1 MTLACWSSDAAADTF
16 QTDCGQVAATLRL
29 LGATAYPLGPSAA
42 YGHQLSATLDRLRS
56 DTTGPLAD
64 LHAANTPAAQAAA
77 ARQLAAA
84 YAVAAHSLGGA
95 TVSPLL
101 RVAQSAIV
109 GALARLSGAYT
120 QVAAAAK
127 SGSSTAYN
135 RAGQAVESG
144 SATLGAGLQS
154 LRGLGYTLTA
164 G

>member
-1 MTLACWSSDAAADTF
+1 MTLACWSSDAAAGTF

-64 LHAANTPAAQAAA
+64 LHAASTPAAQAAA

-84 YAVAAHSLGGA
+84 YAAAAHSLGGA

-101 RVAQSAIV
+101 RDAHSAIV
-109 GALARLSGAYT
+109 GALAQLSGAYT
-120 QVAAAAK
+120 QAAAAAK
-127 SGSSTAYN
+127 SGSST
-135 RAGQAVESG
+135 R
-144 SATLGAGLQS
+144 L
-154 LRGLGYTLTA
+154 
-164 G
+164 